1 MREHDRF
8 KLFQKV
14 DITKTVF
21 SDEKVQFCN
30 EFTLENLKI
39 GLGHCSIF
47 PITRSM
53 TISIT
58 KKEKLLPI
66 MQNTYKGP
74 FKYYVCK
81 EVGGWGQ
88 KMAIFDDLQYCKSSK
103 RWVGLKKSKT

>member
-47 PITRSM
+47 PVTRRM

-58 KKEKLLPI
+58 KKDQFLPI
-66 MQNTYKGP
+66 MLNK
-74 FKYYVCK
+74 CK
-81 EVGGWGQ
+81 NEYFV
-88 KMAIFDDLQYCKSSK
+88 IL
-103 RWVGLKKSKT
+103 

>member
-30 EFTLENLKI
+30 EFTLENLEI

-47 PITRSM
+47 PVTRSV

-58 KKEKLLPI
+58 KKDKCKI
-66 MQNTYKGP
+66 HVKMNTIWYFLTLRFSDTK
-74 FKYYVCK
+74 F
-81 EVGGWGQ
+81 
-88 KMAIFDDLQYCKSSK
+88 
-103 RWVGLKKSKT
+103 GLF